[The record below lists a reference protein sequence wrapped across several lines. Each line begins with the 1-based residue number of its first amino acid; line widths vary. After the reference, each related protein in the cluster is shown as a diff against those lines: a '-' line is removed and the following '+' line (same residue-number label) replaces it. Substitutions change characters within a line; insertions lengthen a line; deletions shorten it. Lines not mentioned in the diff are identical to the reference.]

1 MTEIYRGLWSQQELR
16 EEQLNQAKKDIAM
29 NSISLQIQITNG
41 SRDYGQKQYYRDQGS
56 QI

>member
-29 NSISLQIQITNG
+29 NSISLQLQITNG